1 MRFELFL
8 LALCAA
14 AAVDLGD
21 ESTGVGFGEGVV
33 FQLLAGEIGCEA
45 LEAGVVAQDPPVFG
59 LCVAQGVAGEPF
71 HAEVG
76 VGAAG

>member
-8 LALCAA
+8 LALCTA
-14 AAVDLGD
+14 AAVDLSD
-21 ESTGVGFGEGVV
+21 ESPGVGFGEGFV
-33 FQLLAGEIGCEA
+33 FQLLAGEIGREA
-45 LEAGVVAQDPPVFG
+45 LETGVVAQDPAVLG